1 MNKIEPIIQ
10 SETDV
15 LVAGSGIGGLTAALS
30 AQEAGARVIVL
41 EKAPQIGGSAA
52 ASGGSVWCAENLDV
66 WLSVHPGGDAALGQV
81 LIDNFYEG
89 VDWLRRQGVRLE
101 DRTNQMGGRFASRI
115 YVLLPDARATMEHLA
130 ARITE
135 GGGTILTAT
144 PLRELRQDGRG
155 RASGGLALAPEGF
168 VEIQARAVM
177 IATGGFQASPDLRAR
192 YFGRWADRIVV
203 RSNPYS
209 TGDGFTA
216 ALGLGAGTIGP
227 FSRFYGHMVPAPP
240 AKTGLHNFTRVKP
253 DFSHYALFVNLNGER
268 FDDEFLGDEIDVQ
281 AAIHQPEGFVILIY
295 DEAIRRKHATP
306 PPGSR
311 TEADRIKNIREAGGE
326 ILETTTIEALADRMA
341 SRWNVRRN
349 RVLET
354 LSAYNAACASGDTS
368 SLAVPKSGGLEPITT
383 PPFYAIRMLPG
394 ATFTYG
400 GIRVNARAEVL
411 DSTGASI
418 HGLYAAGADAGGIYT
433 RGYTGGLSLGLAYGR
448 IAGKGAA
455 ALVNR

>member
-1 MNKIEPIIQ
+1 
-10 SETDV
+10 
-15 LVAGSGIGGLTAALS
+15 
-30 AQEAGARVIVL
+30 
-41 EKAPQIGGSAA
+41 
-52 ASGGSVWCAENLDV
+52 
-66 WLSVHPGGDAALGQV
+66 
-81 LIDNFYEG
+81 
-89 VDWLRRQGVRLE
+89 
-101 DRTNQMGGRFASRI
+101 
-115 YVLLPDARATMEHLA
+115 
-130 ARITE
+130 
-135 GGGTILTAT
+135 
-144 PLRELRQDGRG
+144 
-155 RASGGLALAPEGF
+155 
-168 VEIQARAVM
+168 M